1 MEELF
6 VAFLRAIGRHKR
18 QVLNGAALHR
28 HFLILVLV
36 IVHQVGGLDR
46 FQRKLHDAV
55 TAKWTQIRDALR
67 RLRVHH
73 RNQGCVQTQQGN
85 SSTCASC
92 SSVQAASDPTWGTS
106 PNMLPRLLHSQGLSK
121 NSAAWPTRVSNQNMV
136 MCSCNAPFP
145 QGLHPLGGR
154 LGTPG
159 GNCKSATY
167 PHQPQESPP
176 PPSPPP
182 KATRAPYILHT
193 NKTFTGEKSL
203 SYPLLAPCFCTVGL
217 LSFPL
222 SSPLSLDL
230 SLHRLRSAYQLLRNQ
245 APRPSSAT
253 MCRDARQPLR
263 CFRCLHP
270 QCFEVQHTETLS
282 DSHDF

>member
-1 MEELF
+1 MLEELF

-55 TAKWTQIRDALR
+55 TAKWTQIPDALR

-85 SSTCASC
+85 SSTSASC

-121 NSAAWPTRVSNQNMV
+121 NSAAWPTRLSNQNMV
-136 MCSCNAPFP
+136 MRSCHAPFP
-145 QGLHPLGGR
+145 QGLHPRGGGGGAGDSWWNLQISHIPPAAPR
-154 LGTPG
+154 VPNPPPPPPPRGLLVELANQPHTPRSP
-159 GNCKSATY
+159 K
-167 PHQPQESPP
+167 SPP
-176 PPSPPP
+176 PLGCNP
-182 KATRAPYILHT
+182 
-193 NKTFTGEKSL
+193 
-203 SYPLLAPCFCTVGL
+203 
-217 LSFPL
+217 
-222 SSPLSLDL
+222 
-230 SLHRLRSAYQLLRNQ
+230 
-245 APRPSSAT
+245 
-253 MCRDARQPLR
+253 
-263 CFRCLHP
+263 
-270 QCFEVQHTETLS
+270 
-282 DSHDF
+282 